1 MLESTAS
8 GDPFHLS
15 RFEIAQA
22 SVIEAVRAELR
33 AGRKVG
39 HWMWFVFPQLRGL
52 GSSAM
57 ACRYALSGLGEA
69 RAYLAHPVLGARL
82 RECASLLLGVG
93 GRSAAE
99 IVGATDA
106 LKLRSCMTLFAQATA
121 QNEVFLAVLAR
132 YFDARFDPATLQGL

>member
-39 HWMWFVFPQLRGL
+39 HWMWFVFPQMRGL
-52 GSSAM
+52 GHSEM
-57 ACRYALSGLGEA
+57 ATYYGIASQEEA
-69 RAYLAHPVLGARL
+69 EAYILHPVLGPRL
-82 RECASLLLGVG
+82 RECTRLVNGIEN
-93 GRSAAE
+93 RSIDEIFGSPDNLKFHSCMRLFAAA
-99 IVGATDA
+99 ATDNAEFTQA
-106 LKLRSCMTLFAQATA
+106 LRK
-121 QNEVFLAVLAR
+121 
-132 YFDARFDPATLQGL
+132 YFSADNSLH